1 VIGSSPPRTTY
12 GDRVAG
18 VMVREAVIGDLD
30 AVHALYR
37 QLYAE
42 LDLPLDDRVRR
53 QWADTLGT
61 PRRAVLVAELDG
73 CAIGTADVT
82 LMANAARARPYL
94 LVENVVVA
102 EGHRGAG
109 IGRALLDTARERAR
123 AAGCYKLQLAAT
135 EDPAYAFYEAAGMRH
150 DGRTYKDFFPDG
162 AG

>member
-1 VIGSSPPRTTY
+1 
-12 GDRVAG
+12 
-18 VMVREAVIGDLD
+18 M
-30 AVHALYR
+30 
-37 QLYAE
+37 
-42 LDLPLDDRVRR
+42 RR
-53 QWADTLGT
+53 QWADTLGA

-73 CAIGTADVT
+73 RAVGTADVT
-82 LMANAARARPYL
+82 LMANAARGRPYL

-135 EDPAYAFYEAAGMRH
+135 EDPAYAFYEAAGMRQ